1 MRCKL
6 VAVAVAVAL
15 GAASVTAHAATGD
28 TTVGGKMYF
37 DFTHID
43 QKNSDTGKTNNT
55 GTGTDVKRF
64 YLSVSHQFDDI
75 WSANLTTDFNYV
87 SSDGETNLFV
97 KKAYVQ
103 GKFSKAAVL
112 RIGSADM
119 PWIPFV
125 EGVYGYRYVE
135 PTLTD
140 RLHFANSADWGI
152 HLGGKVGG
160 NDMVSYEAAVVN
172 GKGYKNPGRSKGVD
186 FGGRIA
192 IMPIDGLVIAAGG
205 YSGNRG
211 LETQNTSAMN
221 TATRADLLVGYVG
234 KRFRVGGEYFTAK
247 NWNNVMTTATDKADG
262 FSVWAS
268 AGLTDNMSAFIRYDN
283 AKMSKDLDPAKKDTY
298 YNAGVEFDVTK
309 GFKLAVA
316 YKHET
321 GKYTEAVL
329 FPPVH
334 VASTKTNEIGVWGQ
348 VAF

>member
-15 GAASVTAHAATGD
+15 GAASVSAHAAPGD
-28 TTVGGKMYF
+28 TTIGGKMYF

-43 QKNSDTGKTNNT
+43 QKNSDTGKTDKT

-64 YLSVSHQFDDI
+64 YFSVSHQFDDI

-87 SSDGETNLFV
+87 PSDGQTNLFV

-125 EGVYGYRYVE
+125 EHQYGFRYVE
-135 PTLTD
+135 PTVTD
-140 RLHFANSADWGI
+140 RNHFANSADWGV
-152 HLGGKVGG
+152 HLGGKLGS

-172 GKGYKNPGRSKGVD
+172 GGGYKHPGRTKGVD
-186 FGGRIA
+186 FEGRVA
-192 IMPIDGLVIAAGG
+192 VMPVDGLVVAVGAYDGKKG
-205 YSGNRG
+205 QD
-211 LETQNTSAMN
+211 TQTMPAMN
-221 TATRADLLVGYVG
+221 TASRVDFLAAYVS
-234 KRFRVGGEYFTAK
+234 KRFRVGGEYFNAK
-247 NWNNVMTTATDKADG
+247 NWNNVTTVSTDKADG

-268 AGLTDNMSAFIRYDN
+268 AGLSDSATAFVRYDSV
-283 AKMSKDLDPAKKDTY
+283 KPSKDLDPGKKDTY
-298 YNAGVEFDVTK
+298 YNAGVQFDVTR

-321 GKYTEAVL
+321 GKYTSML
-329 FPPVH
+329 PLPVH
-334 VASTKTNEIGVWGQ
+334 VANTKTNEIGVWGQ
-348 VAF
+348 VAW

>member
-15 GAASVTAHAATGD
+15 GAASVTAHAAPGD

-43 QKNSDTGKTNNT
+43 QKNSDTGKTDKT

-64 YLSVSHQFDDI
+64 YLSVGHQFDDI

-112 RIGSADM
+112 RVGSSDM

-125 EGVYGYRYVE
+125 EHVYGFRYVE

-140 RLHFANSADWGI
+140 RMHFANSADWGI

-172 GKGYKNPGRSKGVD
+172 GGGYKHPGRSKGVD
-186 FGGRIA
+186 FAGRVA
-192 IMPIDGLVIAAGG
+192 VMPVDGLVLAGG
-205 YSGNRG
+205 FYSGKKG
-211 LETQNTSAMN
+211 QDLQTMSAYN
-221 TATRADLLVGYVG
+221 TASRADFLAGYVT

-247 NWNNVMTTATDKADG
+247 NWNNVNTLATDRAKG
-262 FSVWAS
+262 FSVFAS
-268 AGLTDNMSAFIRYDN
+268 AGITDGVTAFARYDHT
-283 AKMSKDLDPAKKDTY
+283 KLSKDLDPWKKDTY
-298 YNAGVEFDVTK
+298 YNVGVEFDVTK
-309 GFKLAVA
+309 GFKLAAA
-316 YKHET
+316 YKFEK
-321 GKYTEAVL
+321 GKYRAMTPLPIHQANV
-329 FPPVH
+329 
-334 VASTKTNEIGVWGQ
+334 KTNEIGVWGQ
-348 VAF
+348 VKF

>member
-15 GAASVTAHAATGD
+15 GAASMTAHAASGD

-43 QKNSDTGKTNNT
+43 QKNSDTGKTNAT

-64 YLSVSHQFDDI
+64 YLSVSHDFDDV

-87 SSDGETNLFV
+87 SSDKETNLFV

-112 RIGSADM
+112 RIGSSDM

-125 EGVYGYRYVE
+125 EGMYGFRYVE

-140 RLHFANSADWGI
+140 RLHFANSADWGL

-160 NDMVSYEAAVVN
+160 NDMISYEAAVVN
-172 GKGYKNPGRSKGVD
+172 GNGYKNPGRGKGVD
-186 FGGRIA
+186 FGGRVA
-192 IMPIDGLVIAAGG
+192 FMPIDGLVVAVGG
-205 YSGNRG
+205 YSGKRG
-211 LETQNTSAMN
+211 QELQNVSVPN
-221 TATRADLLVGYVG
+221 TASRGDFMVGYVA
-234 KRFRVGGEYFTAK
+234 KNFRVGGEYFTAK
-247 NWNNVMTTATDKADG
+247 NWNNVTTVAKDKSDG
-262 FSVWAS
+262 YSVWAS
-268 AGLTDNMSAFIRYDN
+268 AGLAKGVTAFVRYDS
-283 AKMSKDLDPAKKDTY
+283 AKLSKDLDPAKKDTY
-298 YNAGVEFDVTK
+298 YNAGVEFQVTK
-309 GFKLAVA
+309 GFKLAAV

-334 VASTKTNEIGVWGQ
+334 VASTKTNEIGVWGE
-348 VAF
+348 VKF